1 MVQCAR
7 PLSGEILFPSLSI
20 LPRAYVAVCLPKIH
34 VTKSIV
40 IDTPIAEVYVSVR
53 EFKEWSKWEVTE
65 ANVLVTVVHFGMK

>member
-1 MVQCAR
+1 
-7 PLSGEILFPSLSI
+7 
-20 LPRAYVAVCLPKIH
+20 VCLPKIH